1 MKLCYNVE
9 RLEEFIEKAF
19 GHKDLSKLTKK
30 QITDKNGHRKT
41 VYVKTAEL
49 KNAKKQTAQMHE
61 QDNAGVAAVARG
73 DTVQF
78 MSNGKTFEGIVADKG
93 KMGVTINGKGE
104 ASGIQYKVP
113 YSDVKKIENPVNTSD
128 KVRFLMD
135 ANSIKAG
142 WRGTDGMQPKS
153 CDTIDGLLK
162 TIGAVRGEFSD
173 ITDGVAKQFQSLNP
187 LVMKRRTLKSVD
199 RIKEK
204 LREDEKTIK
213 KGCEKTGTKY
223 EPQGYDEATDTYHCR
238 TIRDCDGHTL
248 CMKSIDDVE
257 KVLQHFDKQ
266 PYVARMKNNFAK
278 PSKVGYSDINMNIKL
293 SNGAIVELQLNT
305 TANMVAKERYGH
317 ALYEVFRA
325 VESNPKYSQL
335 ADIMGKAQ
343 SDLYK
348 MSNAYSAKGNYPD
361 DVPDGNIYANE
372 YKHEPYANAIRDYV
386 NQALPMFKEAVANG
400 AFNADTVKHFQ
411 HLVDYIK

>member
-1 MKLCYNVE
+1 MKLCFNVAE
-9 RLEEFIEKAF
+9 IEKAF
-19 GHKDLSKLTKK
+19 GSRDLSKLTKK

-49 KNAKKQTAQMHE
+49 DQIKRQLSGGAEEN
-61 QDNAGVAAVARG
+61 NGVSAVARG

-78 MSNGKTFEGIVADKG
+78 VSNGKTFEGVVADKG

-113 YSDVKKIENPVNTSD
+113 YSDVKKVEKPVNASD

-135 ANSIKAG
+135 KNAIKAG
-142 WRGTDGMQPKS
+142 WRGTDGMQPES

-162 TIGAVRGEFSD
+162 TIEAVRGEFSD
-173 ITDGVAKQFQSLNP
+173 ITEGVKKQFASLNP
-187 LVMKRRTLKSVD
+187 ILLKRKSLKSVD

-204 LREDEKTIK
+204 LREDEKEIK

-257 KVLQHFDKQ
+257 KLLQHFDKQ
-266 PYVARMKNNFAK
+266 PYVARLKNNFAK
-278 PSKVGYSDINMNIKL
+278 PSDVGYSDINMNIQL

-317 ALYEVFRA
+317 ALYEVYRA
-325 VESNPKYSQL
+325 IKSNPKYKQL
-335 ADIMGKAQ
+335 ADIMGNAQKA
-343 SDLYK
+343 LYK
-348 MSNAYSAKGNYPD
+348 MSNEYSAKGNYPD
-361 DVPDGNIYANE
+361 DVPGGNIYAEN
-372 YKHEPYANAIRDYV
+372 YKHEPYAKAIRGYV
-386 NQALPMFKEAVANG
+386 NQALPMFKEAAANG
-400 AFNADTVKHFQ
+400 AFNADTIKHFQ
-411 HLVDYIK
+411 HLVDFIK